1 MEPFDD
7 DGNYNYDDPFPA
19 IPLKMD
25 ADYIECKN
33 LEDEDTL
40 PYQEFAKGID
50 KSKTLSVR
58 LDSGVDY
65 RLILHQPKYIVYQ
78 EYNFIFNNPF

>member
-1 MEPFDD
+1 MKNEKQTELRARNERKLEPYDE

-33 LEDEDTL
+33 LDDEEPL
-40 PYQEFAKGID
+40 PYQDFAKGID

-58 LDSGVDY
+58 LDAGVDY
-65 RLILHQPKYIVYQ
+65 RLILH
-78 EYNFIFNNPF
+78 